1 MFAFYF
7 YWLGLRDIRGRMPRK
22 LGRVS
27 WTEILYIFVVLFLII
42 YGTYFIMRRAIAFGA
57 RVRGLD
63 HCARCTAQRL
73 WRAVGLFELYEH
85 MWRTCLDSVA
95 DRADITPH
103 PHRHPVSV
111 CTFGCIAHVTY
122 RNWSKILEYDFVVS
136 RAWLAERYGGQS
148 HCRVRGEN
156 SIIVIASACSRYE
169 LL

>member
-42 YGTYFIMRRAIAFGA
+42 YGTYFIMRRALAFGA

-85 MWRTCLDSVA
+85 MWRTCLDSAA
-95 DRADITPH
+95 DRADITPPIQSLFVPLDVSH
-103 PHRHPVSV
+103 MSRIVTGAKSWNMISLCPVHGLLSAMADSHTVV
-111 CTFGCIAHVTY
+111 CEART
-122 RNWSKILEYDFVVS
+122 RLS
-136 RAWLAERYGGQS
+136 
-148 HCRVRGEN
+148 
-156 SIIVIASACSRYE
+156 
-169 LL
+169 